1 MCREIANSSFLT
13 KWNLGKELPWINR
26 NHCHLLLEQHSL
38 LLHVSQQTSHFHW
51 GWWFKTDTSI
61 TSVTTNRQCLK
72 CFKKAKISRVDAK
85 AYQASKTTLG
95 RPRLAFQTYTKLDAT
110 KYSHPFNQ
118 TNSSALTTAHHH
130 PATGR
135 VWCLINTANS
145 QGIMEKGDLRRLVLL
160 QWDRANTTV
169 RNSVLLGPCRQYQGT
184 FLRSF
189 IQIGLKY
196 LKKLSFNHFS
206 WQKHL
211 QAGTLQL
218 QNQYLCAFFSHLIF
232 QTVKLASWH
241 KSLQSSLGAK
251 LCPGLHLWKPKPVRN
266 TARFQCSKSSAN
278 PSNHADT
285 IPVFGTTEI
294 QLQITCV

>member
-1 MCREIANSSFLT
+1 MFQESKNFQSWCKSISSL
-13 KWNLGKELPWINR
+13 KNL
-26 NHCHLLLEQHSL
+26 
-38 LLHVSQQTSHFHW
+38 
-51 GWWFKTDTSI
+51 
-61 TSVTTNRQCLK
+61 
-72 CFKKAKISRVDAK
+72 
-85 AYQASKTTLG
+85 YG
-95 RPRLAFQTYTKLDAT
+95 RPRLAFQTCTKLDAT

-135 VWCLINTANS
+135 VWYLINTANS
-145 QGIMEKGDLRRLVLL
+145 QGIMEKGDLRRLVPL

-184 FLRSF
+184 FLCSF

-196 LKKLSFNHFS
+196 LKKPSFNHFS

-218 QNQYLCAFFSHLIF
+218 QNQYLCAFFPHLIF